1 MKQVRLLWLLLLIYG
16 FAIADLSQK
25 VLWKLDRGFNQGWTS
40 GMNRGFE
47 PLFYIQSFAAV
58 AASLGA
64 ALTLWQLWRIHVQH
78 LQFRDNSLSRD
89 LKSPVLLNEPFLRS
103 SNFSKI
109 HGRL

>member
-25 VLWKLDRGFNQGWTS
+25 VLGKLDRGFNRGWTS
-40 GMNRGFE
+40 GMHRGFE
-47 PLFYIQSFAAV
+47 PLFYFQGFAAF

-78 LQFRDNSLSRD
+78 LQTPRHLQTQDNSSR
-89 LKSPVLLNEPFLRS
+89 LTIFKA
-103 SNFSKI
+103 
-109 HGRL
+109 

>member
-25 VLWKLDRGFNQGWTS
+25 VLWKLDRGFNRGWTS

-47 PLFYIQSFAAV
+47 PLFYIQSFAVV

-78 LQFRDNSLSRD
+78 LTLASRVSNNSVI
-89 LKSPVLLNEPFLRS
+89 PINS
-103 SNFSKI
+103 SARF
-109 HGRL
+109 

>member
-1 MKQVRLLWLLLLIYG
+1 MKQVRLLWLLLFIYG

-25 VLWKLDRGFNQGWTS
+25 VLGKLDRGFNRGWTS

-47 PLFYIQSFAAV
+47 PLFYFQSFAV
-58 AASLGA
+58 FAASLGA

-78 LQFRDNSLSRD
+78 LQFRDDTLSRD
-89 LKSPVLLNEPFLRS
+89 LKPPVFLSEPYLRS

-109 HGRL
+109 HDRL